1 VAPVIEGITVV
12 GNVPMTSISR
22 RLGGESLIQ
31 ESDFWEAFDDPTRV
45 AMEVTVQMFL
55 SPDDIG
61 QARLRVVA
69 ERLHRLASAE
79 MCDGGGSARV
89 TTRMTV
95 PVASPDRSPPPARP
109 RGLGTPGAGPRLL
122 VLTGPREALLDGIK
136 LQLTKMQFD
145 LLSYFLDNA
154 GRVLTRRQLM
164 NGVGD
169 KPEGGGCPRT
179 IDVHVKRLRAKL
191 AGGGPTITTIR
202 GVGYRLDGHDRAL
215 VADVM

>member
-12 GNVPMTSISR
+12 GNVQVTSISEP
-22 RLGGESLIQ
+22 LGGESLLE
-31 ESDFWEAFDDPTRV
+31 ESDFWEAFDGPPKV
-45 AMEVTVQMFL
+45 AMEVTIQMFL
-55 SPDDIG
+55 PPDDVG

-69 ERLHRLASAE
+69 ERLHRLAAAE
-79 MCDGGGSARV
+79 LSDSDGSARV

-95 PVASPDRSPPPARP
+95 PVASPYLSPPLDP
-109 RGLGTPGAGPRLL
+109 RDLRLPGVGPRLL
-122 VLTGPREALLDGIK
+122 VLTGPREALLDGMK

-145 LLSYFLDNA
+145 LLTHFLDNA

-164 NGVGD
+164 DRVCD
-169 KPEGGGCPRT
+169 KPEGGCPRT

-202 GVGYRLDGHDRAL
+202 GVGYRLDRQDRAL
-215 VADVM
+215 VTDVI

>member
-12 GNVPMTSISR
+12 GNVQVTSISEP
-22 RLGGESLIQ
+22 LGDESLIE
-31 ESDFWEAFDDPTRV
+31 ESDFWEAFDGPPTV

-55 SPDDIG
+55 TPDDMG

-69 ERLHRLASAE
+69 ERLHRLAAAE
-79 MCDGGGSARV
+79 MSDSGGSARV

-95 PVASPDRSPPPARP
+95 PVASPDLPLPLHRRELRLPA
-109 RGLGTPGAGPRLL
+109 AGPRLL

-136 LQLTKMQFD
+136 LELTKMQFD
-145 LLSYFLDNA
+145 LLMHFLDHA

-164 NGVGD
+164 D
-169 KPEGGGCPRT
+169 RICDRPEGGCPRT